1 MKQSKFHDELLWR
14 SMPEGA
20 DIVRAFFCKTEQQL
34 NEEKNN

>member
-1 MKQSKFHDELLWR
+1 MKQSKFYDELLWR

-34 NEEKNN
+34 KEEN

>member
-1 MKQSKFHDELLWR
+1 MQQYKYSDALLWC
-14 SMPEGA
+14 SMPDGA

>member
-20 DIVRAFFCKTEQQL
+20 NIVRAFFCKTEQLL
-34 NEEKNN
+34 NEEKYN